1 MRQCSACSV
10 DYHHNPDVRVLFAAA
25 CDHQVCELCVKRL
38 WRGQARRR
46 CPVCDEELRAED
58 FSEQSRED
66 RQVESEVKVRRQ
78 ICEIFCKSQEDFPS
92 VDAYDEYL
100 MQREDTIYKLVNP
113 ASQEQVKETWRE
125 IERYREE
132 NATQIL
138 RAQQAAPRKKLQKI
152 RGIIEAEGGFASTVN
167 AEWGERLAAGS
178 EAHPF
183 QARYREL
190 LAGGPGTALPGGRC
204 AEEMSPLAPQ
214 PMHGEHGGAD
224 VARQMSGGGQA
235 PDTCASKARHFFFAD
250 LVAAA
255 RVATAAA

>member
-10 DYHHNPDVRVLFAAA
+10 DYYNNPDVRVLFAAA
-25 CDHQVCELCVKRL
+25 CDHQVCELCIKRL

-46 CPVCDEELRAED
+46 CPVCDGELRAED
-58 FSEQSRED
+58 FSEQSREA
-66 RQVESEVKVRRQ
+66 RQVDSEVKVRQQ
-78 ICEIFCKSQEDFPS
+78 IREIFCKSEEDFPS
-92 VDAYDEYL
+92 ADAYNEYL
-100 MQREDTIYKLVNP
+100 THKEDTIYKLVNP
-113 ASQEQVKETWRE
+113 VSQEQAKETWRE

-167 AEWGERLAAGS
+167 AEWGERPAAGP

-190 LAGGPGTALPGGRC
+190 LADKPGKALAGGRC

-224 VARQMSGGGQA
+224 LARQMSGGGQL

-255 RVATAAA
+255 KAATAVA